1 MSLAR
6 ILGYII
12 LAFYLLA
19 ATNGVKR
26 YTKNKAVRF
35 IASKHQL
42 FGVLAS
48 ITALV
53 HMIVNISNGNT
64 SPTGLLTLLALFA
77 TGALGA
83 AFKKTKNKKLYIA
96 HRIAG
101 PLVLVFV
108 LLHIF
113 L

>member
-19 ATNGVKR
+19 ATNSLKR

-35 IASKHQL
+35 IASNHQI
-42 FGVLAS
+42 FGIAAGV
-48 ITALV
+48 TALV
-53 HMIVNISNGNT
+53 HFIVNLSNGNT
-64 SPTGLLTLLALFA
+64 NPLGLLTLLTLFA
-77 TGALGA
+77 TGALGT
-83 AFKKTKNKKLYIA
+83 AFKKTKNKKLYLA
-96 HRIAG
+96 HRIVG
-101 PLVLVFV
+101 PLVLVFA

>member
-1 MSLAR
+1 MSTAR

-42 FGVLAS
+42 FGMLAGV
-48 ITALV
+48 TALV
-53 HMIVNISNGNT
+53 HFIVNISNGNT
-64 SPTGLLTLLALFA
+64 SITGFLTMLTLFA
-77 TGALGA
+77 TAGLGI
-83 AFKKTKNKKLYIA
+83 AFKKTKNKKLYLA
-96 HRIAG
+96 HRITG

-108 LLHIF
+108 LFHIF

>member
-1 MSLAR
+1 MSTAR

-19 ATNGVKR
+19 ATNGLKR
-26 YTKNKAVRF
+26 YTKNKAVRY
-35 IASKHQL
+35 IASKHQI
-42 FGVLAS
+42 FGMLAGV
-48 ITALV
+48 TALI
-53 HMIVNISNGNT
+53 HFIVNLSNGNT
-64 SPTGLLTLLALFA
+64 SITGFLTLLTLFA
-77 TGALGA
+77 TGALGV
-83 AFKKTKNKKLYIA
+83 AFKKMKSKKLYLA

-101 PLVLVFV
+101 PLVLVFA

>member
-1 MSLAR
+1 MSTAR

-12 LAFYLLA
+12 LVFYLLA
-19 ATNGVKR
+19 ATNGLKR
-26 YTKNKAVRF
+26 YTKNKAVRY
-35 IASKHQL
+35 IASKHQI
-42 FGVLAS
+42 FGMLAGV
-48 ITALV
+48 TALI
-53 HMIVNISNGNT
+53 HFIVNLSNGNT
-64 SPTGLLTLLALFA
+64 SITGLLTLLTLFA

-83 AFKKTKNKKLYIA
+83 AFKKTKNKKLYLA
-96 HRIAG
+96 HRIVG